1 MDILNALMRIFR
13 AALSRLGTVR
23 KGAIPVRSEDV
34 LSIEQADTVPDK
46 EAHQIYPVV
55 AAAAASASE
64 TNHDSPVQA
73 SISAVFGSHEKS
85 DQNKNEDA
93 PASSTLDTVQC
104 GAPPSP
110 ISADDT
116 APPPPDSIVA
126 AAAETVEDK
135 FARAPEL
142 IEHPGSPPPA
152 DVNEPDQLRQPPLG
166 SSEARTDSDAQSVG
180 GAVEIESQARNDNKP
195 RKPRLNPEPGP
206 RSAPQPRTQIS
217 HEPFVEQVSYA
228 LPSEYALWNTAIT
241 QHCLFAGGSEA
252 EDVYITVTPRTL
264 AAAFTNAGGEALT
277 PETAQLRFAEAVSTM
292 YRERVL
298 AHPRRLRI
306 LRREGPDNAPEC
318 MAFLALSVLAAY
330 EMHSDDESSA
340 AAYYVR
346 LADLLRS
353 DLVGGGRPRGFDLE
367 EFEALWHFVRAWL
380 RDNRRRNLAMPGVE
394 AGFRRFVALP
404 LAHVPLRKVDIERLP
419 EFFAWSAYEPFSK
432 VPRDRLD
439 ADLAKWSQG
448 RAVFTNA
455 GTAALGDERR
465 NAVVAQI
472 AHELECWD
480 GSHTDPQGRRSTI
493 VEIFLEPVRRRPE
506 LFYLPRRPAAFPN
519 VFDDG
524 VHTFDSEEGGW
535 YSPLPIDPADGDD
548 LHAGFS
554 WEAATGGLRLAMRRP
569 EASVVALAPSEFSGF
584 ISHRGLPLGT
594 MTAVLCHSDAIQPT
608 TEYLTRITGQRCQPT
623 DYTGM
628 PSGWR
633 LFTGIRPTQE
643 SSVPEGL
650 DDLVVERDIELVPT
664 GGLRL
669 GRRWAWLNGAPP
681 KLILTGDPNVQ
692 AMIDGEPVEIGADG
706 AIKDG
711 GRLTRPG
718 VRIIEAGRLRRRIE
732 IVDAEVA
739 ALPAPGLNGVSHSR
753 QTTIALPHGLWFV
766 VGASPTESTM
776 VDSGQWGGSV
786 LNCPFNAVWAISV
799 GSGPGAAALCLV
811 DAPPLPEIYHLAYGK
826 RARRCAEAWAS
837 SIYNAA
843 IRRPRLSAAYGAVAI
858 PHLAEIWASYV
869 ERAQQVKRALR
880 ARRR

>member
-46 EAHQIYPVV
+46 EAHQIYPV
-55 AAAAASASE
+55 AATANE
-64 TNHDSPVQA
+64 TNSDSPVKA
-73 SISAVFGSHEKS
+73 SISAVFDSREESNK
-85 DQNKNEDA
+85 NKNEGA
-93 PASSTLDTVQC
+93 PASSTLDTAQC
-104 GAPPSP
+104 DAPLPSSP
-110 ISADDT
+110 ISADDA
-116 APPPPDSIVA
+116 APPPPVSIVA
-126 AAAETVEDK
+126 AAAVTAEVES
-135 FARAPEL
+135 ARAPEL
-142 IEHPGSPPPA
+142 IEHPGSLPLA
-152 DVNEPDQLRQPPLG
+152 NVNELDQLQRLAPE
-166 SSEARTDSDAQSVG
+166 SSVAEIDSSAQSEG
-180 GAVEIESQARNDNKP
+180 EAVELENEVLNDNKP
-195 RKPRLNPEPGP
+195 RKPRLSPEPRP

-217 HEPFVEQVSYA
+217 HEPFVEQGSSA
-228 LPSEYALWNTAIT
+228 LPSEYALWNAAIV
-241 QHCLFAGGSEA
+241 QHCLFAGGSET
-252 EDVYITVTPRTL
+252 EDVYITITPRTL
-264 AAAFTNAGGEALT
+264 AAAFVNAGGEALT
-277 PETAQLRFAEAVSTM
+277 PETAQFRFAEAVSTM

-298 AHPRRLRI
+298 AHPRHLRI

-318 MAFLALSVLAAY
+318 TAFLALSVLAAY

-394 AGFRRFVALP
+394 VGFRRFVALP

-419 EFFAWSAYEPFSK
+419 EFFAWCAYEPFSK

-439 ADLAKWSQG
+439 ADLAKWSRG
-448 RAVFTNA
+448 RVVFTNA
-455 GTAALGDERR
+455 GTAALADERR

-480 GSHTDPQGRRSTI
+480 GSHTDLQGRRSTI

-548 LHAGFS
+548 LHTGFS
-554 WEAATGGLRLAMRRP
+554 WEATTGSLRLAMRRP

-584 ISHRGLPLGT
+584 ISHRGLPLGA
-594 MTAVLCHSDAIQPT
+594 MTAVLCHDNVIQPT
-608 TEYLTRITGQRCQPT
+608 TDYLTCITGQRCQPT

-628 PSGWR
+628 PAGWR
-633 LFTGIRPTQE
+633 LFTGIKPIQE

-650 DDLVVERDIELVPT
+650 DDLVVERDIELVPS

-681 KLILTGDPNVQ
+681 KLILTGADSNAQ
-692 AMIDGEPVEIGADG
+692 AMIDGEPVEVGADG

-711 GRLTRPG
+711 GRLTQPG
-718 VRIIEAGRLRRRIE
+718 VRIIEVGRLRRRIE

-739 ALPAPGLNGVSHSR
+739 ALSASGLNDVSHSR
-753 QTTIALPHGLWFV
+753 QAAMALPHGLWFV
-766 VGASPTESTM
+766 VGASPAESTI
-776 VDSGQWGGSV
+776 VDSGQWSGSV
-786 LNCPFNAVWAISV
+786 LNCSFNAVWAISV

-811 DAPPLPEIYHLAYGK
+811 DAPPLPEIFQPAYGK
-826 RARRCAEAWAS
+826 RERRCVEVWAS

-843 IRRPRLSAAYGAVAI
+843 IRRPRLGAAYGAAAI

-869 ERAQQVKRALR
+869 ERARQIKRALR